1 MNMEFCT
8 GMPLEHPII
17 QGLRQALFRCMRKCL
32 PLVICTMSNAAEPV
46 RIAVLPDGRGGTL
59 PLAAL
64 LEAQLA
70 TNDSYVIL
78 ERESISKLIKEW
90 NLILLSAAE
99 SIGERA
105 ELGRV
110 LKADILVMLSEHA
123 EPSPRLDLVV
133 SEATRGLR
141 LRTVSFPKSPSEDDN
156 LRVLQDEIAAAIA
169 KQAEGLTGIFAVP
182 PFVSMDLTGDHGHLG
197 LAYARL
203 LEACLQDIPGILVVE
218 IAEARKIAEELILTG
233 GEIEREYPMYLLGEY
248 RFDTVNPDRPPFL
261 RLIAKR
267 GETEIWREDTK
278 NAHPSTAAA
287 FLRKSLQDHLRPA
300 KEKHAMGS
308 GKNSEIRIL
317 NKRARDH
324 FAVGF
329 FEECAQVSEAS
340 LALDPQQPELLQLAM
355 SAYGNC
361 CKSRKPLMEVLRYR
375 LLALSHAE
383 ALLNLSNPS
392 HSKVAAFVSLTN
404 SVNAAIPKHFPS
416 LDKASAEERKAVID
430 YLHRRREMLMRVIAA
445 KHELGQLNDAVL
457 RITLTNWLSEHHHYG
472 ESLRDNLRKRLHIA
486 PMLIAKGVTR
496 PESHLRDLTMFGLS
510 DAMKSSGDF
519 TWFLDELSRI
529 KHPAVTRVVASGRKI
544 AADLKSEKKM
554 APGKKPSNE
563 TSGDSA
569 ACGKILFE
577 PLRFSIPGN
586 KPLWLHGLLAC
597 GNGTD
602 ILWGWS
608 PESSVFLMKEKG
620 VLQPLHKIAANHEI
634 GQVCFDGRY
643 IWMPVEGAR
652 SEILAID
659 SLSGSVVAF
668 TPDDGFPNFHFSAC
682 APIGEGRLCF
692 SGSFGVR
699 SEHRAYIAVL
709 ELSAGGKK
717 KVRIIH
723 EATRQKLP
731 GESEREAEMDAS
743 LSFVPGFM
751 LSTPRE
757 NGGPGEVMLK
767 RMYHNSCLSIQPDA
781 GKVEAF
787 PIEQNSFLPRQV
799 TFQQNRAFWAA
810 GRYLKSLRAGSRNV
824 ENLREIPASQ
834 HGTDTRVIRHENRT
848 HFAGDQW
855 WLAEGEDGRFR
866 KLTGEIPGNRHH
878 HRSLYLS
885 SHYGI
890 VFTTSTEKD
899 KAYQVVITSPETDS
913 P

>member
-1 MNMEFCT
+1 MNTEFRS
-8 GMPLEHPII
+8 GKPLEHPII
-17 QGLRQALFRCMRKCL
+17 QGLRRALFRCMRKCL
-32 PLVICTMSNAAEPV
+32 PLVICTMANAAEPV
-46 RIAVLPDGRGGTL
+46 RIAVLPDGHGGTL
-59 PLAAL
+59 PLASL

-141 LRTVSFPKSPSEDDN
+141 LRTVSFPKSPSEDEN
-156 LRVLQDEIAAAIA
+156 LRVLQDEIAAALA

-197 LAYARL
+197 PAYARL
-203 LEACLQDIPGILVVE
+203 LETCLQEIPGILVVE
-218 IAEARKIAEELILTG
+218 IAEARKIAEELTLTG
-233 GEIEREYPMYLLGEY
+233 GEIEREHPMYLLGEY
-248 RFDTVNPDRPPFL
+248 RFDTVNRDKPPYL
-261 RLIAKR
+261 RLIAIR
-267 GETEIWREDTK
+267 GEKEIWREDAE
-278 NAHPSTAAA
+278 NAHPSTAAD
-287 FLRKSLQDHLRPA
+287 FLRKSLQDRLRPA
-300 KEKHAMGS
+300 VENKAMGS

-329 FEECAQVSEAS
+329 YEECAQVSEAS
-340 LALDPQQPELLQLAM
+340 LTLDPQQPELLQLAM

-361 CKSRKPLMEVLRYR
+361 CKSRKPVMEALRYR

-392 HSKVAAFVSLTN
+392 HSKVAEFVSLIN
-404 SVNAAIPKHFPS
+404 SINSAIPEYFSS

-457 RITLTNWLSEHHHYG
+457 GITLTNWLSEHHHYG
-472 ESLRDNLRKRLHIA
+472 ESLRDNLRKRLQVA
-486 PMLIAKGVTR
+486 PMLLAKGVTYQ
-496 PESHLRDLTMFGLS
+496 ESHLRDLTMFGLS
-510 DAMKSSGDF
+510 DAMKSSEDF

-529 KHPAVTRVVASGRKI
+529 KHPAVTRVVDSERQI
-544 AADLKSEKKM
+544 AADLKSGKKT

-563 TSGDSA
+563 TSSDSA
-569 ACGKILFE
+569 ASAKIHFE
-577 PLRFSIPGN
+577 PIRFSIPGN
-586 KPLWLHGLLAC
+586 KPLWLHGLLDC

-602 ILWGWS
+602 ILWGWN

-620 VLQPLHKIAANHEI
+620 VLQPLHKIAADHEI

-643 IWMPVEGAR
+643 IWMPVQGAQ

-659 SLSGSVVAF
+659 PVSGSVVPF

-699 SEHRAYIAVL
+699 SDQRAYIAVL
-709 ELSAGGKK
+709 ETVG
-717 KVRIIH
+717 R
-723 EATRQKLP
+723 R
-731 GESEREAEMDAS
+731 RE
-743 LSFVPGFM
+743 
-751 LSTPRE
+751 
-757 NGGPGEVMLK
+757 K
-767 RMYHNSCLSIQPDA
+767 
-781 GKVEAF
+781 
-787 PIEQNSFLPRQV
+787 
-799 TFQQNRAFWAA
+799 
-810 GRYLKSLRAGSRNV
+810 
-824 ENLREIPASQ
+824 
-834 HGTDTRVIRHENRT
+834 
-848 HFAGDQW
+848 
-855 WLAEGEDGRFR
+855 GEDH
-866 KLTGEIPGNRHH
+866 P
-878 HRSLYLS
+878 
-885 SHYGI
+885 
-890 VFTTSTEKD
+890 
-899 KAYQVVITSPETDS
+899 
-913 P
+913 